1 MLAALVRITVGNSTF
16 QVGRIRTR
24 CLTVRLP
31 NPPVRTGYA
40 AFTAHGSRHRDLMVT
55 SITSGFH
62 RVHGVQL
69 ARSLSTVYRF
79 PPLFLRAFAMYVAF
93 PHADSYAPSA
103 CLQGLGRFGAGLPCL
118 LSPVLGIPGRLSRV
132 HKVGLR
138 QNGLGG
144 VLLTAPSPL
153 WGSPVFLQGSIRLT
167 WSPIRSHP
175 MEEAWVPAWHKQ
187 RLAGST
193 G

>member
-1 MLAALVRITVGNSTF
+1 
-16 QVGRIRTR
+16 
-24 CLTVRLP
+24 
-31 NPPVRTGYA
+31 
-40 AFTAHGSRHRDLMVT
+40 MVT
-55 SITSGFH
+55 SISSGFH

-138 QNGLGG
+138 QNG
-144 VLLTAPSPL
+144 
-153 WGSPVFLQGSIRLT
+153 
-167 WSPIRSHP
+167 
-175 MEEAWVPAWHKQ
+175 
-187 RLAGST
+187 
-193 G
+193 